1 MSRTVVAA
9 TATAAAAAA
18 IVYVLKRRREQR
30 LISADDHAHPTLG
43 FDEVLHVLSFVGGSH
58 EVLRVAAT
66 CTVWRDA
73 VRAPSLWR
81 QRAQAH
87 WFGPIS
93 PPRATPLHV
102 ALAELDLRLESVSR
116 GAALLAADA
125 RGSWLLKSRAR
136 LVLAVEQD
144 GVRHLPC
151 AEGGRLRLRRAPFR
165 LIFALHRTRFPW
177 VAAHVSDAPSVFDA
191 AELGVPL
198 GELRQFHAGRAF
210 DAEAEDIYDAVAMW
224 EGGGGGDVGVFLS
237 DSLHQIWAWEQ
248 HEGVAARE
256 KSAAAPE
263 AVQVHAHD
271 VQFVKRG
278 DASIDERRWE
288 DVEMTC
294 FDALHLV
301 IVLMDASV
309 SNSKQLTNRRELQRE
324 CVRVELV

>member
-58 EVLRVAAT
+58 EVLRVAST
-66 CTVWRDA
+66 STVWRDA

-81 QRAQAH
+81 QRAWGH
-87 WFGPIS
+87 WLGPIA

-116 GAALLAADA
+116 GAAHADE
-125 RGSWLLKSRAR
+125 SRAR

-177 VAAHVSDAPSVFDA
+177 VAAHVSDAPSVFEA
-191 AELGVPL
+191 AERGVRL

-248 HEGVAARE
+248 HALDGRLPARGGVAP
-256 KSAAAPE
+256 PE

-278 DASIDERRWE
+278 DAPIDERRWE
-288 DVEMTC
+288 DVEATR

-324 CVRVELV
+324 CVRVELE

>member
-1 MSRTVVAA
+1 MVAA

-30 LISADDHAHPTLG
+30 LISADDHAHPELG
-43 FDEVLHVLSFVGGSH
+43 FDEVLHVLSFVAGSH

-81 QRAQAH
+81 QRAQGH
-87 WFGPIS
+87 WFGPIA

-102 ALAELDLRLESVSR
+102 ALADLDLRLESVSR
-116 GAALLAADA
+116 GAAHAAA
-125 RGSWLLKSRAR
+125 KSRAR

-165 LIFALHRTRFPW
+165 LIFALHRSPFPW
-177 VAAHVSDAPSVFDA
+177 VAAHVSDAPSVFEA
-191 AELGVPL
+191 AERGVRL

-224 EGGGGGDVGVFLS
+224 EGGGGADVGVFLS

-248 HEGVAARE
+248 HNLDGRLSARGGE
-256 KSAAAPE
+256 APPE
-263 AVQVHAHD
+263 AVQVHEHD
-271 VQFVKRG
+271 VRFVKRG
-278 DASIDERRWE
+278 DAPIDERRWE
-288 DVEMTC
+288 DVEATC
-294 FDALHLV
+294 FDALHFV
-301 IVLMDASV
+301 VVLMDASV

-324 CVRVELV
+324 CVRVELE